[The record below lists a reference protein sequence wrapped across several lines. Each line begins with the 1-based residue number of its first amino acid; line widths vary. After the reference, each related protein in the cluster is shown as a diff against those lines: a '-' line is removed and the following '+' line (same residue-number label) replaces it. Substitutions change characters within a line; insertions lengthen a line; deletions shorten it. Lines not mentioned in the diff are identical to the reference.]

1 MRKLLPVLLLAIT
14 LLFGCASTEEVKTQ
28 SFIEVTGSSVVYMV
42 ADEAS
47 FTVSAE
53 FTAETTDE
61 ARAKTDDI
69 INSAVAILKESYG
82 VEDKDI
88 ATGYLSLSPY
98 YEWKG
103 DSRVLAGQRGYQSI
117 TVTIS
122 DISKVGKIVEDLSR
136 INGISVS
143 SIRLDKADKSSEME
157 EARTRAVQA
166 AIEKAR
172 VYAEAAGMEIGD
184 VLFITDSNTSS
195 YNYANDMMYAEYAA
209 EAPKSAGG
217 TSYYAADLTLKET
230 VKIKVEMF

>member
-1 MRKLLPVLLLAIT
+1 MRKLLPVLLVAIA
-14 LLFGCASTEEVKTQ
+14 LLFGCASTEEVKTS

-53 FTAETTDE
+53 FTAPTTDE
-61 ARAKTDDI
+61 ARAKTDEI
-69 INSAVAILKESYG
+69 INSAVAILKEGYG

-122 DISKVGKIVEDLSR
+122 DISMVGKIVEDLSR

-143 SIRLDKADKSSEME
+143 SIRLDKADKSSELE

-172 VYAEAAGMEIGD
+172 VYAEAAGREIGD
-184 VLFITDSNTSS
+184 VYFITDSNTSN
-195 YNYANDMMYAEYAA
+195 YNYANDVMFAEAA
-209 EAPKSAGG
+209 APKSSGG
-217 TSYYAADLTLKET
+217 TSYYASDLTLKET
-230 VKIKVEMF
+230 VRIKVEMI